1 MRKFIEKHFCNA
13 WETIKEILED
23 YQIESNE
30 EEIQLNEAKEALEK
44 VSTWEALENWYY
56 NYFSQFSNYYYNHFE
71 LVKDSENEIKYMVL
85 IQCETSEYQEFERV
99 KQTINWEIKPLEFIE
114 RETNWDSDLI
124 EAIKYSLDYFE
135 EETPNLTQFELEN
148 QRDYYLEDDFNEYK
162 QHLKEFI
169 INEIQ
174 DNILND

>member
-13 WETIKEILED
+13 WETIGEILDD

-30 EEIQLNEAKEALEK
+30 KEIQLNEAKEALEK
-44 VSTWEALENWYY
+44 ISTWEALEYWYY
-56 NYFSQFSNYYYNHFE
+56 DYFSQFSNYYYNHFE

-85 IQCETSEYQEFERV
+85 IQCETNEYQEFERV
-99 KQTINWEIKPLEFIE
+99 KKTINWEVKPLEFIKE
-114 RETNWDSDLI
+114 FTNWDSELI
-124 EAIKYSLDYFE
+124 EAIKYSLNYFE

-148 QRDYYLEDDFNEYK
+148 QSDYYIEDDFNEYK

-169 INEIQ
+169 INECRELL
-174 DNILND
+174 D

>member
-1 MRKFIEKHFCNA
+1 MRKFIEKHFCNG
-13 WETIKEILED
+13 WETIGEILED

-85 IQCETSEYQEFERV
+85 IQCETCEYQEFERV
-99 KQTINWEIKPLEFIE
+99 KKTINWEIKPLEFIKE
-114 RETNWDSDLI
+114 YTNWDSELI
-124 EAIKYSLDYFE
+124 EAIKYSLNYFE
-135 EETPNLTQFELEN
+135 EETQNLTQFELEN
-148 QRDYYLEDDFNEYK
+148 QNDYYIEDTFNEYK
-162 QHLKEFI
+162 QELKEFI
-169 INEIQ
+169 LNECRELL
-174 DNILND
+174 D